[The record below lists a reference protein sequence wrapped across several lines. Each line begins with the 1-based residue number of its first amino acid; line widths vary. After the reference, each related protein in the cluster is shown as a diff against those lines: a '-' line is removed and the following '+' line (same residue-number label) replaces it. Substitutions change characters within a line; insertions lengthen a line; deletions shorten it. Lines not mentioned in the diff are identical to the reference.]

1 MGGVR
6 WGVGQVSEFK
16 FLTRLHYCAPD
27 VDTHGRNAEWG
38 EHEVSVNAVGM
49 WIVDWYSTS
58 IPLDTSAR
66 TRLFFRWITFS
77 SSRRR
82 WM

>member
-1 MGGVR
+1 
-6 WGVGQVSEFK
+6 VSEFK

-27 VDTHGRNAEWG
+27 VDTHGPNAEWG
-38 EHEVSVNAVGM
+38 EHEVSVCTLLACGL
-49 WIVDWYSTS
+49 STG
-58 IPLDTSAR
+58 IQTAMVTPCGADAR
-66 TRLFFRWITFS
+66 SFGLRRWITYS